1 VFHLLASR
9 LEKPSSV
16 SVDMLFA
23 VGVSLASPKCL
34 FCVGGVKG
42 VGGGGRQRRAFMQAA
57 HGDAGLME
65 KVRRLLG

>member
-16 SVDMLFA
+16 SVEMLYA

-42 VGGGGRQRRAFMQAA
+42 VGGGEGDSGGHLCRRRMGMQ
-57 HGDAGLME
+57 G
-65 KVRRLLG
+65 